1 MSDLRKAAQMALEA
15 LEWCE
20 PDCEEN
26 PRGFERWA
34 SVMPVLREALAQT
47 DEKFCDT
54 HCTWR
59 DHHPDCAIA
68 RSLALPDSEG
78 GEL

>member
-1 MSDLRKAAQMALEA
+1 MSDLRKAAEGAFAVLV
-15 LEWCE
+15 L
-20 PDCEEN
+20 
-26 PRGFERWA
+26 F
-34 SVMPVLREALAQT
+34 SLRERPSASAVNDLIADLHAALAQP
-47 DEKFCDT
+47 EKFCDT

-68 RSLALPDSEG
+68 QSLALPDSEG